1 MENDGYEFADY
12 LQALMRLLSSML
24 VRDYEQTNSLALHTE
39 CRAGRGAELRWG
51 GLGAQL
57 EGSFLIRCRVGS
69 KEAVERLHDELA
81 AAVKHL
87 AGAPLRE
94 PLAPRDDQR

>member
-39 CRAGRGAELRWG
+39 CRAGGQSCGGAG
-51 GLGAQL
+51 
-57 EGSFLIRCRVGS
+57 
-69 KEAVERLHDELA
+69 
-81 AAVKHL
+81 
-87 AGAPLRE
+87 
-94 PLAPRDDQR
+94 